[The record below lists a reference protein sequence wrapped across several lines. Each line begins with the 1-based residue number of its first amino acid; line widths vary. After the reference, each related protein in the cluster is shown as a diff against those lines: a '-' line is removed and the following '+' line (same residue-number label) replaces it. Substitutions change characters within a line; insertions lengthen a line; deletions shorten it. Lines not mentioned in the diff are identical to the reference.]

1 MFADGAVRPGG
12 KENRPTAGSHTF
24 HESAEH
30 MAESFNHALAG
41 TYVLLPS
48 FQHCR
53 PALERSD
60 TDQVVSD
67 SHEWCVQALAGLLP
81 PAALTTLLAERA
93 SLWTILVLPTAPYE
107 FLVSAARY
115 TEYLSILDNALVDKD
130 RLGSDPAYA
139 GEMKVALDALFDG
152 DAVDV
157 PVNEELAIWFK
168 PLHGCL
174 STLRTYLTD
183 QVWRSFHHEVVRFLI
198 GCVEEVQYRNS
209 ATIYDFDT
217 YLRMRRNSV
226 GMGMYFALGE
236 ALAPPFDAEAG
247 GSEYRERLLG
257 HALDH
262 IALANDLFS
271 FRAEADADDAVNAV
285 ATLIL
290 SEDLSVQEAIDRVG
304 LEVQRNEMAFR
315 RTLHETVAALGRG
328 HAVSVY
334 GGLLWHM
341 MCGNVEWSYR
351 TTRYNGERHQWDGRY
366 PQVVQ
371 LQEGGTLF
379 TDKCYADLVAEGLA

>member
-1 MFADGAVRPGG
+1 
-12 KENRPTAGSHTF
+12 
-24 HESAEH
+24 
-30 MAESFNHALAG
+30 MAETFTRTLAG
-41 TYVLLPS
+41 THVLLPS
-48 FQHCR
+48 FQHCA

-60 TDQVVSD
+60 AGQVVSD
-67 SHEWCVQALAGLLP
+67 SQKWCRQGLADLLSP
-81 PAALTTLLAERA
+81 PALTTLLAERA

-107 FLVSAARY
+107 FLVTAARY

-139 GEMKVALDALFDG
+139 AEMKAAIDALFEGGTVGASASED
-152 DAVDV
+152 
-157 PVNEELAIWFK
+157 LAIWFE
-168 PLHGCL
+168 PLRECL
-174 STLRTYLTD
+174 STLRTYLSD
-183 QVWRSFHHEVVRFLI
+183 EVWRSFHDEVLRFFV
-198 GCVEEVQYRNS
+198 GCVEEVYYRNS
-209 ATIYDFDT
+209 DAVYDFDT

-236 ALAPPFDAEAG
+236 ALVPPFAAEAVD
-247 GSEYRERLLG
+247 GSAYRERLVG

-271 FRAEADADDAVNAV
+271 FRAEADADDTVNAV

-290 SEDLSVQEAIDRVG
+290 SEDLSVQEAFDRVG
-304 LEVQRNEMAFR
+304 LEVQRNEIAFR
-315 RTLHETVAALGRG
+315 RALRETVSALGG
-328 HAVSVY
+328 DHAVSVY

-341 MCGNVEWSYR
+341 MCGNVDWSYR